1 MEKIKLPAG
10 FTLKGI
16 SKIENSRNFTYDIEV
31 EDTHYYRL
39 DNGLIS
45 HNSVSI
51 MTQTTSGI
59 EPVYLP
65 SYVRR
70 KKINPND
77 KDVKV
82 DYIDALGD
90 RWQEFTIYHHGV
102 KRWMEITGE
111 KDITKSPYHGA
122 TSNDVDWVKSVDLQA
137 VAQKW
142 ICHAISKTCNLPN
155 TATKELVADVYM
167 KAWEKGCKG
176 FTIYRDGSRSGVLVA
191 VEEKKKDDGIKDNH
205 APKRPQILEC
215 EIHKTKMEGGQWV
228 CFVSTLDGRP
238 YEVFTGLDDNI
249 LPPKNLKFGSIVKRK
264 VGNKSKYDLYF
275 NKDQEN
281 EIVYKDIVSHFKNEN
296 YAAHARL
303 ISLSLRHGIPIQ
315 YIVEQLQKIDN
326 DTLFS
331 FNKVISRVL
340 KSYVKD
346 GIEASGKTC
355 SNCGEDKLIYQEG
368 CLRCSSC
375 GYSKC

>member
-82 DYIDALGD
+82 DFIDALGD
-90 RWQEFTIYHHGV
+90 KWQEFTIYHHGV
-102 KRWMEITGE
+102 KKWMEVTGE

-122 TSNDVDWVKSVDLQA
+122 SSNDVDWTKSVDLQA

-142 ICHAISKTCNLPN
+142 ICHAISKTCNLPK
-155 TATKELVADVYM
+155 TATKELVAQVYM
-167 KAWEKGCKG
+167 RAWEKECKG
-176 FTIYRDGSRSGVLVA
+176 FTVYRDESRAGVLIS
-191 VEEKKKDDGIKDNH
+191 ESKSILNGIKDSH
-205 APKRPQILEC
+205 APKRPPILEC

-264 VGNKSKYDLYF
+264 VGVKSKYDLYF

-346 GIEASGKTC
+346 GVEANGKTC
-355 SNCGEDKLIYQEG
+355 SNCGEDKLVYQEG